1 MKTMLLAVAFMPFTL
16 WAQDTLRHF
25 DPQTYTPIVNAY
37 PTEGFYTGHNTYGD
51 EEFGEKYLISGP
63 GQLLGLIAIHGGTDG
78 NSTMNAA
85 YRVYQ
90 VANTGL
96 PGAQIGGK
104 SVSYSSIPVD
114 GSNHFVAFDNPIS
127 VMDSFFVTLD
137 LGDYTHNN
145 PGTKRI
151 AVAHSADGTRP
162 MSDFMVYGRNV
173 IRWHSHGPTA
183 DWKDYRTEN
192 FTPTSGLAPAV
203 YFALFPIV
211 QMGSASTV
219 QFHGQAEVGAAYPN
233 PVTGNRVFLPIH
245 LSQSGEAKLQLFN
258 LEGKLLAQ
266 QSETLSAGSHELPF
280 DRAAI
285 PSGTYILLI
294 EVPGGQMAQQ
304 LIFH

>member
-1 MKTMLLAVAFMPFTL
+1 MKPLVLAAALMPISL

-25 DPQTYTPIVNAY
+25 DPQVNTPIVNAF
-37 PTEGFYTGHNTYGD
+37 PTDGFYTGHNTYGD
-51 EEFGEKYLISGP
+51 EEFGEKYLISGS

-96 PGAQIGGK
+96 PGAQIGSK

-114 GSNHFVAFDNPIS
+114 GTNHFVAFDNPIS
-127 VMDSFFVTLD
+127 VTDSFFVTLD

-151 AVAHSADGTRP
+151 AVAHSTDGTRP
-162 MSDFMVYGRNV
+162 WSDFMVYGRNV
-173 IRWHSHGPTA
+173 VRWHSHGSTPV
-183 DWKDYRTEN
+183 WKDYRTEN
-192 FTPTSGLAPAV
+192 FAPNSGLAPAV

-219 QFHGQAEVGAAYPN
+219 QFPGQFELGSAFPN
-233 PVTGNRVFLPIH
+233 PVHGNYVFLPIH
-245 LSQSGEAKLQLFN
+245 MKQNGEVKLQLFN
-258 LEGKLLAQ
+258 MEGKLLAQ
-266 QSETLSAGSHELPF
+266 QSQTLTGGSHNLPF

-285 PSGTYILLI
+285 PQGTYILLM
-294 EVPGGQMAQQ
+294 ELPGGQIAQQ
-304 LIFH
+304 LVFH